1 MAQGKLTNSPKAILS
16 WSSGKDSAMALRR
29 VLTTKEVDVV
39 CLLTTTTYQF
49 HRVSMHGVREELV
62 HLQAKSLGYPLEKIQ
77 IPYPCPNEIYEQQM
91 QNVLSGWKAKGV
103 SHVIFGDLFLEDIRK
118 YREEKLAQIHLKPVF
133 PLWGESTAKL
143 AKEMI
148 QVGFRCVVTCVD
160 PKKLDAGFAGRQF
173 DDSFLR
179 DLPPHVDPC
188 GENGEFHTFVYDGPL
203 FDEPIPVVVGESVLR
218 DGFQFVDLLLDC
230 STDI

>member
-1 MAQGKLTNSPKAILS
+1 
-16 WSSGKDSAMALRR
+16 MALHRI
-29 VLTTKEVDVV
+29 LATGEVEVV
-39 CLLTTTTYQF
+39 CLLTTITDRF

-62 HLQAKSLGYPLEKIQ
+62 DLQAKLLGYPLEKIR

-91 QNVLSGWKAKGV
+91 QNALSGWKVNGV

-133 PLWGESTAKL
+133 PLWGESTAIL

-173 DDSFLR
+173 DESFLR
-179 DLPPHVDPC
+179 DLPPHVDPL
-188 GENGEFHTFVYDGPL
+188 GENGEFHTFVYDGPI
-203 FDEPIPVVVGESVLR
+203 FDEPIPIVIGESVLR
-218 DGFQFVDLLLDC
+218 DGFQFVDLLLN
-230 STDI
+230 SPTDI